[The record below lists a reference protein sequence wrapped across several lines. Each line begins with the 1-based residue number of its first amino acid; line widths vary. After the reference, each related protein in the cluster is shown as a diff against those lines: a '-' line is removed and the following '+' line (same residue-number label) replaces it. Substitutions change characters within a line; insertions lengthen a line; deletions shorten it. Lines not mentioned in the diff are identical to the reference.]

1 MRRNLF
7 VSYLRASTTRQ
18 GASGLGLEAQR
29 KAVADYL
36 NGGDWTLLGEH
47 VEVESGRKNDRPE
60 LLKAL
65 EHCRL
70 TGAKLVIA
78 KLDRLS
84 RNAHFLIGLQ
94 EAGVPFVAA
103 DMPNANELTVG
114 IMALVAR
121 EERKA
126 ISSRTKAALAAAKER
141 GGKLG
146 CHTGATHLRLYGN
159 AAGVGAVKQNAD
171 AQAQG
176 LRSLVKSIQLRGSRR
191 PRR

>member
-1 MRRNLF
+1 MGRDLL
-7 VSYLRASTTRQ
+7 VSYLRVSTTKQ

-29 KAVADYL
+29 KAVADCL
-36 NGGDWTLLGEH
+36 NDWDWTLLGEY
-47 VEVESGRKNDRPE
+47 VVVESGRKNDHSE

-70 TGAKLVIA
+70 TGAKLIIA

-103 DMPNANELTVG
+103 DMPNANELIVG
-114 IMALVAR
+114 IMALVAW
-121 EERKA
+121 EERKT

-141 GGKLG
+141 GVKLG
-146 CHTGATHLRLYGN
+146 CPTGAAHLRQYGN
-159 AAGVGAVKQNAD
+159 AA
-171 AQAQG
+171 
-176 LRSLVKSIQLRGSRR
+176 RGT
-191 PRR
+191 P

>member
-1 MRRNLF
+1 MGRDLF
-7 VSYLRASTTRQ
+7 VSYLRVSTTKQ

-36 NGGDWTLLGEH
+36 NGGDWTLLGEY

-141 GGKLG
+141 GVNP
-146 CHTGATHLRLYGN
+146 YGGGRPPAHRN
-159 AAGVGAVKQNAD
+159 TAGRFP
-171 AQAQG
+171 
-176 LRSLVKSIQLRGSRR
+176 L
-191 PRR
+191 